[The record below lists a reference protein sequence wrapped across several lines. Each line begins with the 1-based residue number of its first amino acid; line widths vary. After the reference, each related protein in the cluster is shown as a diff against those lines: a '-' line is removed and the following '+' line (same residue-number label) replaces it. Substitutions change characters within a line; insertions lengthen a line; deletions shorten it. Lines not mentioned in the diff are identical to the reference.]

1 MKLVLASN
9 GSYPRSGDAP
19 EWQCLRRT
27 VEAFARGETTA
38 ADLADAQKEMTRH
51 AIAEQAQAGIEVL
64 TDGMIRWQDPI
75 SHVAGKLRGVRLG
88 ETLPYFN
95 TGINFRQPVLTAK
108 PTRDANGAGGLV
120 SEFQFARNALG
131 QLPTAMERAG
141 RLAMKP
147 VLVGPYTLARL
158 SRAEHSAMQALE
170 ARAAAFAEAVAGEF
184 LALIAAGADLVQVD
198 EPALASHPEEFSIF
212 AAALR
217 ALCDARDQAR
227 KSGREARLALCVNL
241 GDTQPI
247 YEQLAQLPV
256 DALLL
261 DFTASATLA
270 AAVAA
275 VGSPIPLGLGV
286 VDGTNPE
293 VEDAGTIARRIEPVV
308 GKLPSEY
315 AFLGPSAG
323 LERLPRDRA
332 YAKLALLAEIRSAL
346 MT

>member
-19 EWQCLRRT
+19 EWQFLRRT
-27 VEAFARGETTA
+27 VEAFTRGETTA

-88 ETLPYFN
+88 DTLPYFN
-95 TGINFRQPVLTAK
+95 TGGNFLQPVLMAR
-108 PTRDANGAGGLV
+108 PERNSNGAGGLV

-141 RLAMKP
+141 RLSMKP

-158 SRAEHSAMQALE
+158 SRSEDPAMQPLE
-170 ARAAAFAEAVAGEF
+170 ARAAAFAEALAGEF

-198 EPALASHPEEFSIF
+198 EPALASHPGDF
-212 AAALR
+212 ATFASALR
-217 ALCDARDQAR
+217 PLLDVRDQAR
-227 KSGREARLALCVNL
+227 QSGREARLALCVNL
-241 GDTQPI
+241 GDAQPI
-247 YEQLAQLPV
+247 YEQLAELAV

-270 AAVAA
+270 ATVATA
-275 VGSPIPLGLGV
+275 GSPIPLGLGV
-286 VDGTNPE
+286 VAGGDSHIEEPE
-293 VEDAGTIARRIEPVV
+293 IIARRIEPML
-308 GKLPSEY
+308 GKLSADY
-315 AFLGPSAG
+315 AFLGPSCG
-323 LERLPRDRA
+323 LENLPRATA
-332 YAKLALLAEIRSAL
+332 YAKLESLSRIRVVL
-346 MT
+346 TT

>member
-19 EWQCLRRT
+19 EWQFLRRT
-27 VEAFARGETTA
+27 VEAFTRGETTA

-88 ETLPYFN
+88 DTLPYFN
-95 TGINFRQPVLTAK
+95 TGGNFLQPVLMAR
-108 PTRDANGAGGLV
+108 PERNSNGAGGLV

-141 RLAMKP
+141 RLSMKP

-158 SRAEHSAMQALE
+158 SRSEDPAMQPLE
-170 ARAAAFAEAVAGEF
+170 ARAAAFAEALAGEF

-198 EPALASHPEEFSIF
+198 EPALASHPGDF
-212 AAALR
+212 ATFASALR
-217 ALCDARDQAR
+217 PLLEVRDQAR
-227 KSGREARLALCVNL
+227 KSGRDARLALCVNL
-241 GDTQPI
+241 GDAQPI
-247 YEQLAQLPV
+247 YEQLAELAV

-270 AAVAA
+270 ATVAA
-275 VGSPIPLGLGV
+275 AGSPVPLGLGV
-286 VDGTNPE
+286 VDGDDPE
-293 VEDAGTIARRIEPVV
+293 VEDADAIARRIEPIID
-308 GKLPSEY
+308 KLPSEY
-315 AFLGPSAG
+315 AFLGPASG

-332 YAKLALLAEIRSAL
+332 YAKLALLTEIRSAL
-346 MT
+346 QR

>member
-19 EWQCLRRT
+19 ELQVLRRT
-27 VEAFARGETTA
+27 VEAFARGQTTA

-64 TDGMIRWQDPI
+64 TDGMIRWQDPV
-75 SHVAGKLRGVRLG
+75 SHVAGKFQGVRLG

-95 TGINFRQPVLTAK
+95 TGGNFRQPVLTAR
-108 PTRDANGAGGLV
+108 PARDVNGAGGLV

-141 RLAMKP
+141 RLSMKP

-170 ARAAAFAEAVAGEF
+170 ARAAAFAEALAGEL
-184 LALIAAGADLVQVD
+184 LALIGAGASLVQVD
-198 EPALASHPEEFSIF
+198 EPALASHPEDFSIF

-217 ALCDARDQAR
+217 PLLEARDQAR
-227 KSGREARLALCVNL
+227 KSGREARLALCANL

-270 AAVAA
+270 ATVASA
-275 VGSPIPLGLGV
+275 GSPIPLGLGV
-286 VDGTNPE
+286 VAGGDSHIEEPE
-293 VEDAGTIARRIEPVV
+293 IIARRMEPIL
-308 GKLPSEY
+308 GKLSVDY
-315 AFLGPSAG
+315 AFLGPSCG
-323 LERLPRDRA
+323 LENLPRATA
-332 YAKLALLAEIRSAL
+332 YAKLESLSRIRAAF
-346 MT
+346 TT

>member
-9 GSYPRSGDAP
+9 GSYPRSGDGP
-19 EWQCLRRT
+19 ELQVLRRT

-38 ADLADAQKEMTRH
+38 ADLADAQKELTRR

-64 TDGMIRWQDPI
+64 TDGMIRWPDPI
-75 SHVAGKLRGVRLG
+75 SHVAGKVHGVRLG

-95 TGINFRQPVLTAK
+95 TGANFRQPVLTAR
-108 PTRDANGAGGLV
+108 PSRDVNGAGGLV

-131 QLPTAMERAG
+131 LLPTAMERAG

-170 ARAAAFAEAVAGEF
+170 ARADAFAEAVAGEF
-184 LALIAAGADLVQVD
+184 LALIAVGADLVQVD
-198 EPALASHPEEFSIF
+198 EPALAQHPEDFAIF
-212 AAALR
+212 ASALR
-217 ALCDARDQAR
+217 PLLDARDQAR

-241 GDTQPI
+241 GDAAPI

-261 DFTASATLA
+261 DFAASATLA
-270 AAVAA
+270 ATVASA
-275 VGSPIPLGLGV
+275 GSPIPLGLGV
-286 VDGTNPE
+286 VDGGDSHIEEPE
-293 VEDAGTIARRIEPVV
+293 IIARRMEPVL
-308 GKLPSEY
+308 GQLSADC
-315 AFLGPSAG
+315 AFLGPSCG
-323 LERLPRDRA
+323 LENLPRATA
-332 YAKLALLAEIRSAL
+332 YAKLESLGRIRAAL
-346 MT
+346 TT